1 MLDPRTEQIINKVVR
16 YLDTATA
23 ALESGDSESAA
34 SRAYYALYHVT
45 VLLLKTVKGIERERW
60 EHEQLHRVFLDE
72 FCKVGYLFRRQ
83 DGQDWEYVKISR
95 IAADYGS
102 NPMPAIRGQRAIETA
117 RRLIDGMIQRIRDND
132 QAR

>member
-1 MLDPRTEQIINKVVR
+1 MVR
-16 YLDTATA
+16 FLDTATA

-34 SRAYYALYHVT
+34 SRAYYALYHIT
-45 VLLLKTVKGIERERW
+45 VLLLRAVKGIERERW
-60 EHEQLHRVFLDE
+60 DHEQLHRAFLDQ
-72 FCKVGYLFRRQ
+72 FCMVGYLFRRQ

-102 NPMPAIRGQRAIETA
+102 NPLPAIRARRAIERA
-117 RRLIDGMIQRIRDND
+117 RRLIDGMTQRIKDND